1 MTNSNAKIAE
11 LRGDSE
17 RTRAALTASVREL
30 KDKVGDAATEVK
42 TIVSPAHI
50 KNEVANYAR
59 EAGSNFVDAL
69 TQRAKD
75 NPLQAIA
82 AGAAIGFPMLKLLRA
97 VPTPLLLIGAGFW
110 LSGQGGRRALDAAA
124 QKASEAIDDV
134 KDNASD
140 LMASATQTASSLTDK
155 GLSDVTGS
163 LSANVTPMADAAR
176 RGLHDAQDAASDLGR
191 KVMDRT
197 TELAGN
203 AATTVSDASR
213 AATDRVMEAGA
224 ASKTAVVDFT
234 NNNPLLTAAL
244 GIAAGAL
251 IAASLPASS
260 AEQRVFGA
268 SSARLKRAGRD
279 AINDSLDKVSGIAD
293 DALNSARDAT
303 KREGLDLNAL
313 NDTVND
319 VAARTK
325 AVADKGLR
333 AAFDGLGQQKGA
345 N

>member
-1 MTNSNAKIAE
+1 
-11 LRGDSE
+11 
-17 RTRAALTASVREL
+17 
-30 KDKVGDAATEVK
+30 
-42 TIVSPAHI
+42 
-50 KNEVANYAR
+50 
-59 EAGSNFVDAL
+59 
-69 TQRAKD
+69 
-75 NPLQAIA
+75 
-82 AGAAIGFPMLKLLRA
+82 
-97 VPTPLLLIGAGFW
+97 
-110 LSGQGGRRALDAAA
+110 
-124 QKASEAIDDV
+124 
-134 KDNASD
+134 
-140 LMASATQTASSLTDK
+140 
-155 GLSDVTGS
+155 
-163 LSANVTPMADAAR
+163 
-176 RGLHDAQDAASDLGR
+176 
-191 KVMDRT
+191 MDRT

-213 AATDRVMEAGA
+213 AATDRVMEAGS